1 MATKLTKLAAV
12 NIVLSNIGMAPV
24 NAIDNDNPMVLM
36 ASNTIDEVSL
46 SVQSDGYTFNTERE
60 YPFTPN
66 SSNQIIIPDNVLA
79 LDSPYDQESNLIIRG
94 GKLYDKR
101 DHSFTFTEQ
110 LKLNVLWLFDFDD
123 MPEPFKNYVS
133 LRSANLFAGR
143 AVGSAEQVR
152 FGEREEAMARAAMI
166 EYETQQGDYN
176 YLSPFNLKNYN
187 TYAPYQGTLRY

>member
-123 MPEPFKNYVS
+123 MPEPFKKYVS

>member
-1 MATKLTKLAAV
+1 
-12 NIVLSNIGMAPV
+12 MAPV